1 MFGIALHTSIVTRW
15 PLCEAFRNYCADL
28 SMMVAARLPRLLHCW
43 LPKCFWSVGALHGA
57 DVSSDGGCSELGA
70 LYRADLA
77 ALLCWVMGESCALMM
92 LKMNCLE
99 EATNATGGTAIE
111 RQGLEAPPLWS

>member
-1 MFGIALHTSIVTRW
+1 MELMCPVMEAALSLV
-15 PLCEAFRNYCADL
+15 L
-28 SMMVAARLPRLLHCW
+28 ST
-43 LPKCFWSVGALHGA
+43 G
-57 DVSSDGGCSELGA
+57 
-70 LYRADLA
+70 ADLA